1 MTSNHRV
8 TALIVGAGAV
18 ENAWAPVVRAIQP
31 YYEVPLTPDGA
42 NCVLARLVYLLRWY
56 ASIDSE
62 FAKRELTRLKQF
74 RAQIQRALCMELR
87 KSQRLKEINV
97 RKEFATIVM
106 NLLIQDDRRL
116 ALMLITTN
124 WDTVVA
130 TALSDI
136 LNITMRGTL
145 RPLHIH
151 GSIDDEQT
159 LYLPTEM
166 TKEPYRTREEEQKI
180 GGLHGSIWRGLED
193 AHRVILYGLSLS
205 PLDAELGQTLAAGWS
220 NQNLREINIVCPI
233 TK

>member
-1 MTSNHRV
+1 
-8 TALIVGAGAV
+8 
-18 ENAWAPVVRAIQP
+18 
-31 YYEVPLTPDGA
+31 
-42 NCVLARLVYLLRWY
+42 
-56 ASIDSE
+56 
-62 FAKRELTRLKQF
+62 
-74 RAQIQRALCMELR
+74 MELR